1 MRGDLN
7 DTGIDR
13 EFQWRHS
20 GVPTFLAVLILG
32 LHAIPGKDLPQ
43 ANWLGELYLD
53 KLFHLFMFMFL
64 SSSVFIALG
73 KSGSVR
79 KYKWYAGSALMMY
92 AFGLEFA
99 QGMWFEGR
107 TTSFGDMLSD
117 ALGVLTGRLLF
128 RWIYGC
134 WN

>member
-20 GVPTFLAVLILG
+20 AVPTFWALLIFG

-43 ANWLGELYLD
+43 ASWLGEMHMD
-53 KLFHLFMFMFL
+53 KLIHLMMFMFL

-79 KYKWYAGSALMMY
+79 KYKWFAGSALLIY

-99 QGMWFEGR
+99 QGIWFEGR
-107 TTSFGDMLSD
+107 TTSFGDMIAD
-117 ALGVLTGRLLF
+117 GIGVGIGRLLF
-128 RWIYGC
+128 RWIYRC

>member
-7 DTGIDR
+7 DTGIER
-13 EFQWRHS
+13 EFQWRHY

-43 ANWLGELYLD
+43 ANWLGELYMD

-99 QGMWFEGR
+99 QGTWFEGR
-107 TTSFGDMLSD
+107 TTSFGDMLAD

-128 RWIYGC
+128 RWVYGC

>member
-7 DTGIDR
+7 YTGIER

-20 GVPTFLAVLILG
+20 GVPTFWALLILG
-32 LHAIPGKDLPQ
+32 LHAIPGTDLPQ
-43 ANWLGELYLD
+43 ANWLGELHMD
-53 KLFHLFMFMFL
+53 KLIHLIMFMFL

-79 KYKWYAGSALMMY
+79 KYKWYAGSALVMY

-99 QGMWFEGR
+99 QGIWFEGR
-107 TTSFGDMLSD
+107 TTSFGDMLAD
-117 ALGVLTGRLLF
+117 AVGVLTGRLLF
-128 RWIYGC
+128 RLIYGC

>member
-20 GVPTFLAVLILG
+20 AVPTFWALLIFG

-43 ANWLGELYLD
+43 ASWLGEMHMD
-53 KLFHLFMFMFL
+53 KLIHLMMFMFL

-79 KYKWYAGSALMMY
+79 KYKWALPRRSDIDDRYAIMVVMSPRPRPVHM
-92 AFGLEFA
+92 
-99 QGMWFEGR
+99 GR
-107 TTSFGDMLSD
+107 VGTSRAADLCFW
-117 ALGVLTGRLLF
+117 LGICPRNMV
-128 RWIYGC
+128 
-134 WN
+134 